1 MQNDSKIKFTSFNI
15 ILAIVLSLILHLI
28 FFTKFNLFDLL
39 NNVDSYEANE
49 LEIFV
54 TPEEKNE
61 NNNKKSEKLIK
72 SDDNLINLN
81 KNQTSKKEKEIS
93 PELDKTPQKNDQK
106 IESPSD
112 KKIEVRKKI
121 LDKNKILSNVSK
133 LSLNNAPIPNEIIR
147 IKNISAKSPEYVYRL
162 YFEAWK
168 NKVERMGAMNYP
180 DAAKIK
186 NRFSNLIMK
195 VIINSNGS
203 IYDISIIK
211 SSGKAKLDEAAID
224 IVRNGS
230 PYAPFSDQMKKE
242 VDQVSITRIW
252 KFTEDKSF
260 TN

>member
-1 MQNDSKIKFTSFNI
+1 MNNDSKIKFTSFNI
-15 ILAIVLSLILHLI
+15 ILAIFLSLVLHLI

-39 NNVDSYEANE
+39 NTVDRYETNE

-54 TPEEKNE
+54 TPEEKKGNNE
-61 NNNKKSEKLIK
+61 KKSEKLIK

-81 KNQTSKKEKEIS
+81 KNQPSKKEKEIF

-112 KKIEVRKKI
+112 KKIEVRKKT

-133 LSLNNAPIPNEIIR
+133 LSLNNAPIPNEKIR

-168 NKVERMGAMNYP
+168 KKVERMGAMNYP

>member
-1 MQNDSKIKFTSFNI
+1 MNNDSKIKFTSFNI
-15 ILAIVLSLILHLI
+15 ILAIFLSLVLHLI

-39 NNVDSYEANE
+39 NTVDRYETNE

-54 TPEEKNE
+54 TPEEKKGNNE
-61 NNNKKSEKLIK
+61 KKSEKLIK

-81 KNQTSKKEKEIS
+81 TNQTSKKEKEIS
-93 PELDKTPQKNDQK
+93 PELNKTRQKNIQK
-106 IESPSD
+106 IESTSY
-112 KKIEVRKKI
+112 KKIEVRKKK

-133 LSLNNAPIPNEIIR
+133 LSLNNAPIPNEKIR

-168 NKVERMGAMNYP
+168 KKVERMGAMNYP

>member
-1 MQNDSKIKFTSFNI
+1 MNNDSKIKFTSFNI
-15 ILAIVLSLILHLI
+15 ILAIFLSLVLHLI

-39 NNVDSYEANE
+39 NTVDRYETNE

-54 TPEEKNE
+54 TPEEKKGNNE
-61 NNNKKSEKLIK
+61 KKSEKLIK

-81 KNQTSKKEKEIS
+81 KNQSSKKEKEIP
-93 PELDKTPQKNDQK
+93 PELDKTTQKNDQK

-112 KKIEVRKKI
+112 KKIEVQKKI

-133 LSLNNAPIPNEIIR
+133 LSLNNASIPNEKIR

-168 NKVERMGAMNYP
+168 KKVERMGAMNYP

>member
-1 MQNDSKIKFTSFNI
+1 MNNDSKIKFTSFNI
-15 ILAIVLSLILHLI
+15 ILAIFLSLILHLI

-39 NNVDSYEANE
+39 NTVDSYETNE

-54 TPEEKNE
+54 TPEEKKGNNE
-61 NNNKKSEKLIK
+61 KKSKKLIK
-72 SDDNLINLN
+72 SDNNLVNLN
-81 KNQTSKKEKEIS
+81 KNQPSKKEKEIP

-112 KKIEVRKKI
+112 KKIEVRKKT

-133 LSLNNAPIPNEIIR
+133 LSLNNTPVPNEKIR

-168 NKVERMGAMNYP
+168 KKVERMGAMNYP

>member
-1 MQNDSKIKFTSFNI
+1 MNNDSKIKFTSFNI
-15 ILAIVLSLILHLI
+15 ILAIFLSLILHLI

-72 SDDNLINLN
+72 SDNNLINLN
-81 KNQTSKKEKEIS
+81 KNQPSKKEKEIP

-112 KKIEVRKKI
+112 KKIEVQKKI

-133 LSLNNAPIPNEIIR
+133 LSLNNAPIPNEKIR

-168 NKVERMGAMNYP
+168 KKVERMGAMNYP

>member
-1 MQNDSKIKFTSFNI
+1 MNSDSKIKFTSFNI
-15 ILAIVLSLILHLI
+15 ILAIFLSLVLHLI

-39 NNVDSYEANE
+39 NTVDRYETNE

-54 TPEEKNE
+54 TPKEKKRNNE
-61 NNNKKSEKLIK
+61 KKSEKLIK

-81 KNQTSKKEKEIS
+81 KNQPSKKEKEIS

-112 KKIEVRKKI
+112 KKIEVRKKT

-133 LSLNNAPIPNEIIR
+133 LSLNNAPIPNEKIR

-168 NKVERMGAMNYP
+168 KKVERMGAMNYP

>member
-1 MQNDSKIKFTSFNI
+1 MNNDSKIKFTSFNI
-15 ILAIVLSLILHLI
+15 ILAIFLSLILHLI

-39 NNVDSYEANE
+39 NTVDSYETNE

-54 TPEEKNE
+54 TPEEKKGNNE
-61 NNNKKSEKLIK
+61 KKSEKLIK

-81 KNQTSKKEKEIS
+81 KNQTSKKEKEIP
-93 PELDKTPQKNDQK
+93 PELDKTTQKNDQK

-112 KKIEVRKKI
+112 KKIEERKKT

-133 LSLNNAPIPNEIIR
+133 LSLNNAPIPNEKIR

-168 NKVERMGAMNYP
+168 KKVERMGAMNYP

>member
-1 MQNDSKIKFTSFNI
+1 M
-15 ILAIVLSLILHLI
+15 
-28 FFTKFNLFDLL
+28 FDLL
-39 NNVDSYEANE
+39 NTVDSYETNE

-54 TPEEKNE
+54 TPEEKKGNNE
-61 NNNKKSEKLIK
+61 KKSENLIK

-81 KNQTSKKEKEIS
+81 KNKPSKKEKEIP

-112 KKIEVRKKI
+112 KKIEVQKKI
-121 LDKNKILSNVSK
+121 FDKNKILSNVSK
-133 LSLNNAPIPNEIIR
+133 LSLNNAPIPNEKIR

-168 NKVERMGAMNYP
+168 KKVERMGAMNYP